1 MRTRPRQGGIWRPL
15 PRVWPWALAA
25 ALACA
30 PSLAAHA
37 DEGVPLGKDLAG
49 EACHFAAPV
58 ERNAPADPILC
69 GANSNAVGTLWSS
82 PASGALP
89 TEPAARRAAI
99 IETAHAIAA
108 PLAEKSALRC
118 SAGDAL
124 SGTSDALIFAC
135 TEESSGWPRIVLV
148 TSAGDIVYAADGLPA
163 LLPVLQAGLAAA
175 TGRPFSADET
185 EAAFRIVD
193 QKFPGELARAGG
205 ADAASYKALI
215 ELGRLDG
222 AANDYAGAEA
232 AYRRALDIETR
243 IFGGNATAVGETL
256 MELAL
261 QVSNQARFDEAAGL
275 FRRAETIVDAAPD
288 VAARAR
294 LASYRALDAANQRH
308 FADALKFAHA
318 ASQMRRQELG
328 GAGGPAP
335 AAGADAAPAPSR
347 GELAHSLRIE
357 AEMALRLGDL
367 PTALASATEVLE
379 IINQEPGLPLWW
391 RPEAVMMMAE
401 IDARRERVV
410 SAERQFR
417 AAIEMEKRL
426 FGETAPTA
434 LSMLRLGQF
443 YSDQQV
449 YSAAVE
455 AYEPAFA
462 ILARDPV
469 TRAAI
474 VPDQILP
481 YLEAVAQLAKTEP
494 GKRAALYAEAFRASQ
509 LIGSDVAGRTIAR
522 AAQRLAADSS
532 GLKDLL
538 TTAQDAQRQRN
549 TLRIELAAETA
560 KPDDRR
566 SAARERSLAEELGA
580 ASDKADAA
588 AREIAAKFPAYA
600 HFADP
605 GPAGLDSLQ
614 HALGPGEAFLTYVAG
629 ARSSYAILVTAGS
642 MQLQRIDTTN
652 AALAS
657 DVAEL
662 RRAFVPRLGA
672 VGDFDLALSYELYRL
687 LLAPIEPGLGDV
699 AHLVVAPS
707 GALASLPFGL
717 LVTAAPAASARHDYR
732 AASWLLRR
740 MDVSQVP
747 SARGFLELR
756 QGAARRVAAPKPL
769 LAVADPALSGP
780 MTESD
785 GSASRALAALS
796 GRCRENGPM
805 PADVLRALPPLH
817 ETANEVRAVDRV
829 LGPGGDLLLGAG
841 ATEAALRARPLDQY
855 RVLYF
860 ATHGLLPGE
869 LHCQAEPGL
878 VLSPPPQTA
887 TSTDED
893 GVLEAS
899 EIAGLKLNADLV
911 VLSACNTAESGG
923 QFGGEALDGL
933 AESFFNAGART
944 VLASHWEVPS
954 LATVRLMTSLF
965 EARARDPRAGLAG
978 ALRQAQ
984 LGLVN
989 DPATSHPYF
998 WAAFSIIGDGA
1009 APDRTVAVPA
1019 ADEPSRGRT

>member
-1 MRTRPRQGGIWRPL
+1 MC
-15 PRVWPWALAA
+15 
-25 ALACA
+25 ACGF
-30 PSLAAHA
+30 AAHA
-37 DEGVPLGKDLAG
+37 EEGAALGKDLAG

-58 ERNAPADPILC
+58 ERNAPADAILC
-69 GANSNAVGTLWSS
+69 GSKNDAAGTLWSGPLS
-82 PASGALP
+82 AALP
-89 TEPAARRAAI
+89 ADATARRAAI
-99 IETAHAIAA
+99 VAAVREIAA
-108 PLAEKSALRC
+108 PLAINSTMQC
-118 SAGDAL
+118 SDGDKLAATGD
-124 SGTSDALIFAC
+124 SLIFAC
-135 TEESSGWPRIVLV
+135 TAEGSGWPRIVLV
-148 TSAGDIVYAADGLPA
+148 AAAGNVAYAGDGLPA
-163 LLPVLQAGLAAA
+163 LLPVLQAAIAAA
-175 TGRPFSADET
+175 TGRPFSTAET

-193 QKFPGELARAGG
+193 QKFPGELAKAGG

-222 AANDYAGAEA
+222 AANDYASAET

-243 IFGGNATAVGETL
+243 IFGENAVAVGETL

-261 QVSNQARFDEAAGL
+261 QVSNQARFNEAAGL

-318 ASQMRRQELG
+318 ATEMRRAELG
-328 GAGGPAP
+328 GSPGPSATDTKAP
-335 AAGADAAPAPSR
+335 AASR

-367 PTALASATEVLE
+367 SNALAAATEVLE
-379 IINQEPGLPLWW
+379 IISHEPSLPLWW

-401 IDARRERVV
+401 IDARRENVV

-417 AAIEMEKRL
+417 AAIEMEKKL

-443 YSDQQV
+443 YADQQV
-449 YSAAVE
+449 YAAAVA
-455 AYEPAFA
+455 AYEPALA

-469 TRAAI
+469 ARAAI

-481 YLEAVAQLAKTEP
+481 YLEATAQLAKTHPDE
-494 GKRAALYAEAFRASQ
+494 RAALYAKAFRASQ
-509 LIGSDVAGRTIAR
+509 LVGSDVAGRTIAR
-522 AAQRLAADSS
+522 AAARLAGDSA

-538 TTAQDAQRQRN
+538 AQAQDAQRRRN

-560 KPDDRR
+560 KPDDQR
-566 SAARERSLAEELGA
+566 SAARERGLSEELA
-580 ASDKADAA
+580 KSSDRADAA
-588 AREIAAKFPAYA
+588 AREISAKFPAYA
-600 HFADP
+600 QFADP
-605 GPAGLDSLQ
+605 GPASLDSLQ
-614 HALGPGEAFLTYVAG
+614 HALGPGEAFLTYVVG
-629 ARSSYAILVTAGS
+629 TTSSYAILATSDA
-642 MQLQRIDTTN
+642 MTLQKIDVTN
-652 AALAS
+652 ASLDA
-657 DVAEL
+657 DVADL

-672 VGDFDLALSYELYRL
+672 VGDFDVVAAHELYRQI
-687 LLAPIEPGLGDV
+687 LAPVEGALDGV
-699 AHLVVAPS
+699 THLVVAPS
-707 GALASLPFGL
+707 GALASLPFAL
-717 LVTAAPAASARHDYR
+717 LATAAPAETQRHDYR
-732 AASWLLRR
+732 AASWLIRR

-756 QGAARRVAAPKPL
+756 QSAAQRTPAPRPL
-769 LAVADPALSGP
+769 LAVADPAFTGP
-780 MTESD
+780 ATESD
-785 GSASRALAALS
+785 GSASTALAALS

-805 PADVLRALPPLH
+805 PGDVLRALPPLH

-829 LGPGGDLLLGAG
+829 LGSGGDLLLGAA
-841 ATEAALRARPLDQY
+841 ATEAAFRARPLDQY

-878 VLSPPPQTA
+878 VLSPPLQPA
-887 TSTDED
+887 TSTDDD

-933 AESFFNAGART
+933 AEAFFNAGART

-954 LATVRLMTSLF
+954 LATARLMTGLF
-965 EARARDPRAGLAG
+965 ETMARDPRQGLAG

-1009 APDRTVAVPA
+1009 APDRTASAPTE
-1019 ADEPSRGRT
+1019 EPSRGRT